1 MNRLSLLIPLALL
14 APVPACIAPA
24 GSLPS
29 RCQAIEVDPTREIV
43 VTDADVVGDS
53 AFGFARVM
61 GAILGRDADAGARRW
76 VDAWATMPGETTIAA
91 ELIAT
96 WAAGGTGG
104 LDLERAPF
112 DLIAVANRVD
122 LATLAAG
129 RAGEI
134 RFVYGLV
141 ATGTRRPLTVN
152 VEIQLPPTR
161 TPSEWANTWHALGSL
176 TGDDLRSGVE
186 SLVGDVLAQTL
197 RGQVRTQDARGA
209 APVLLEF
216 DINGG
221 ASLAPSP
228 LFNQAAS
235 DVAPVDLASFVLAH
249 QDQVLADAEELPETM
264 LAMSGEA
271 IPRHL
276 ALPGVSP
283 DLTAAFANTTC
294 TGCHTSEPTVD
305 GAFHIS
311 PLRRG
316 QDALSGFLVGVNGAP
331 GELSRR
337 AEVLRG
343 LLCQTAAGSS
353 L

>member
-1 MNRLSLLIPLALL
+1 
-14 APVPACIAPA
+14 
-24 GSLPS
+24 
-29 RCQAIEVDPTREIV
+29 
-43 VTDADVVGDS
+43 
-53 AFGFARVM
+53 
-61 GAILGRDADAGARRW
+61 
-76 VDAWATMPGETTIAA
+76 MPGETTIAS
-91 ELIAT
+91 ELVGP
-96 WAAGGTGG
+96 WAAGSTGG
-104 LDLERAPF
+104 LDLGRAPF

-122 LATLAAG
+122 LATLGSG

-141 ATGTRRPLTVN
+141 TAGTRRPLTVN

-161 TPSEWANTWHALGSL
+161 TPSEWASSWHALGSL

-186 SLVGDVLAQTL
+186 SLVGDVLAQAP

-209 APVLLEF
+209 APTLLEF
-216 DINGG
+216 DMNGG
-221 ASLAPSP
+221 APLAPSP
-228 LFNQAAS
+228 LFNQPAR
-235 DVAPVDLASFVLAH
+235 DVTPANLASFVLAH
-249 QDQVLADAEELPETM
+249 QDQVLADAEELPAPL
-264 LAMSGEA
+264 LATSAEA
-271 IPRHL
+271 IPGHP

-283 DLTAAFANTTC
+283 DLAAAFANTTC

-316 QDALSGFLVGVNGAP
+316 QDALSGFLVGAKGAP

-343 LLCQTAAGSS
+343 LLCQ
-353 L
+353 